1 MKNLFAILI
10 ALSFTL
16 MIGCQENPVSQSEA
30 SPILKVKLPIEETIK
45 LCCEVKDPYANVCN
59 LNGRVNYVFEI
70 IENTM
75 NPRATTLISLRLN
88 IRASLCDKLRMMPC
102 AWIIEGKSD
111 EIVQVSEEG
120 ILLLEKSYSIT
131 NRNDVVLLVKYMVT
145 AKGIGISGVDLI
157 PIERKISEN
166 VKIHLVPKGN

>member
-1 MKNLFAILI
+1 MKIFFLIPVVLF
-10 ALSFTL
+10 LSL
-16 MIGCQENPVSQSEA
+16 LLGCQENPVSQFEA
-30 SPILKVKLPIEETIK
+30 SPILKVKPPTEHSIK
-45 LCCEVKDPYANVCN
+45 LCCEVKDPYSNVCT

-120 ILLLEKSYSIT
+120 ILLLEKYYTIT

-145 AKGIGISGVDLI
+145 ANGIGISGVNLV
-157 PIERKISEN
+157 PLERKISEN
-166 VKIHLVPKGN
+166 L

>member
-30 SPILKVKLPIEETIK
+30 SPNLKIKPPTEHSIK
-45 LCCEVKDPYANVCN
+45 LCCEVDDPCYNVCN
-59 LNGRVNYVFEI
+59 LNGMVNYVFEI
-70 IENTM
+70 IDNTM
-75 NPRATTLISLRLN
+75 NPRATTLISLK
-88 IRASLCDKLRMMPC
+88 ISIHASLCDKFRMMPC

-111 EIVQVSEEG
+111 EVVQVSEEG
-120 ILLLEKSYSIT
+120 ILLLEKSYPIT

-145 AKGIGISGVDLI
+145 KNGLGLSGVNLV

-166 VKIHLVPKGN
+166 L